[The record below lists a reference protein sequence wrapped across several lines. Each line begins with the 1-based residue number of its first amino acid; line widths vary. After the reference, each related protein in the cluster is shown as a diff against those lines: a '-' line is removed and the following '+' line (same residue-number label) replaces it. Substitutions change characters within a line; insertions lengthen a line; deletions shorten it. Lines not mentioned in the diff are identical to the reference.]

1 MVLHDPKLNRFVAY
15 LTEMRRKMHETPDQH
30 HVLRFS
36 RTEIEEVRGRY
47 AENIRRGEERLH
59 RLCQMLGQ
67 DLFESDYDM
76 QSVVIGES
84 HVSGERFTLTQP
96 LTRQELHLETD
107 LSLGNRL
114 LKRIRLD
121 GGPAH
126 LVANFVEYQP
136 HRPNRWEIHKMISR
150 IKAEEELWNKV
161 VDEIFDLDGIVQR
174 DKQLRPLSR
183 FVKDVFGIKIVVG
196 SPAEVPPL
204 HEALTVHEFSEVA
217 RLESDVMLDGS
228 TTRLTFIETKNYLA
242 DEKKRSGWAA
252 MKSVV
257 SWWDKVFEIQ
267 IQPLGNYFREREFL
281 TRESHTGF
289 KLRREEVRTR
299 VGEIVPLFGFYQKLL
314 QWLFIS
320 ADTPAPSHPNVEIHL
335 GD

>member
-1 MVLHDPKLNRFVAY
+1 MHDPKLNRFVAY
-15 LTEMRRKMHETPDQH
+15 LGEMRREMQERPDEA

-36 RTEIEEVRGRY
+36 RAEIEQVRARF

-59 RLCQMLGQ
+59 RLCHLLGQ
-67 DLFESDYDM
+67 ALFESDYDM
-76 QSVVIGES
+76 QSVVIGEAQA
-84 HVSGERFTLTQP
+84 SGERFTLTQP
-96 LTRQELHLETD
+96 LTQSELYLETD

-121 GGPAH
+121 GGAAQ
-126 LVANFVEYQP
+126 LVANFIEYQP
-136 HRPNRWEIHKMISR
+136 HQTNRWEIHKMISR

-183 FVKDVFGIKIVVG
+183 FVKDVFGIKIVVS
-196 SPAEVPPL
+196 SPAEVLPL
-204 HEALTVHEFSEVA
+204 HQALVVHEFDRDDRA
-217 RLESDVMLDGS
+217 ATDVIVDGS
-228 TTRLTFIETKNYLA
+228 TARLTLIETKNYL
-242 DEKKRSGWAA
+242 DRGSKRSGWAA

-257 SWWDKVFEIQ
+257 AWWDKVFEIQ

-289 KLRREEVRTR
+289 KLRREEVRSR

-314 QWLFIS
+314 QWLFMS
-320 ADTPAPSHPNVEIHL
+320 ADGAEPTHPNVEIHV